1 MSSDDEGT
9 MKLDID
15 ALKMQ
20 ISLLF
25 DQNPELAEDEDL
37 RADMLEGSTDLHDI
51 LSKLVGREREAAE
64 IVEAIKSRID
74 KIAERRNRFKDRQ
87 QALRSVILSI
97 MQRAE
102 LRKLELAEA
111 TISVAKTG
119 RAVQVLDEDQIPDG
133 FFKTK
138 RELSKTLLKEA
149 LNAGE
154 TVPGAV
160 LDNGDVT
167 VRIS

>member
-1 MSSDDEGT
+1 
-9 MKLDID
+9 
-15 ALKMQ
+15 
-20 ISLLF
+20 
-25 DQNPELAEDEDL
+25 
-37 RADMLEGSTDLHDI
+37 
-51 LSKLVGREREAAE
+51 
-64 IVEAIKSRID
+64 
-74 KIAERRNRFKDRQ
+74 
-87 QALRSVILSI
+87 VILSI

-102 LRKLELAEA
+102 LRKLELPEA

-119 RAVQVLDEDQIPDG
+119 RAVQVLDEEQIPDG

-160 LDNGDVT
+160 LDNGDIT
-167 VRIS
+167 VRIG

>member
-1 MSSDDEGT
+1 
-9 MKLDID
+9 MKHDID
-15 ALKMQ
+15 ALKIQ

-37 RADMLEGSTDLHDI
+37 RADMLEGCTDLHDI
-51 LSKLVGREREAAE
+51 MTKLVEKEREASE

-74 KIAERRNRFKDRQ
+74 KIAERRARFKDRQ

-102 LRKLELAEA
+102 LRKLELPEA

-119 RAVQVLDEDQIPDG
+119 RAVQVIDEDQIPDG
-133 FFKTK
+133 FFKVK

-149 LNAGE
+149 LMTGE
-154 TVPGAV
+154 EVPGAV
-160 LDNGDVT
+160 LDNGDIT